1 MSARTKAAQADEQF
15 RAALALAQAGETP
28 RAMRLLDRAL
38 TFDARHK
45 GVRNALG
52 VLRLESGDA
61 TGAITL
67 LKPLAREVPDAAG
80 IQLNLG
86 NALVAAGRANDAIA
100 PLKRATSLD
109 PNSALAW
116 YGYARALQTAGRV
129 AEAEPAYHRVLQ
141 SAPGHVESR
150 ANLAAVLN
158 FLDRYQD
165 SEAEAREALRLAPAH
180 AGAHVNLA
188 VSLLAQHRWA
198 DAWAE
203 YEWREKTTLLDGQR
217 RAWEMPRW
225 EGEDVSGRTV
235 LVHAEQGFGD
245 TVQFVRY
252 LPALRAR
259 GARVLLQVPKSLEA
273 VLRHANLADEIVC
286 IGDAVPSHD
295 VQVPLTGL
303 PHRLRCATDEAVYV
317 HSAPYLSALPAR
329 VNPLDGALPS
339 DAVRVGLVW
348 AGSGTHVND
357 MHRSCGLPA
366 LLPLLDV
373 DGVTWVSLQSGPRSA
388 DLTSASKSIPK
399 DVHVIDAAPLLND
412 FADTAAVIASL
423 DIVVTVDSAV
433 AHLAGSMGVPCW
445 LLLPLVGLDWR
456 WVDANDVRAN
466 HEDAVCTHANSTRGG
481 ETGTPW
487 YASVRCVRQAA
498 ANDWSAPVGVIANAI
513 AELAA
518 KRTTTAG

>member
-61 TGAITL
+61 AGAITL

-86 NALVAAGRANDAIA
+86 NALVAAGRANEAIA

-109 PNSALAW
+109 QNSALAW

-129 AEAEPAYHRVLQ
+129 EEAEPAYRRVLH
-141 SAPGHVESR
+141 SAPGHVETR

-158 FLDRYQD
+158 FLDRY
-165 SEAEAREALRLAPAH
+165 SEAEAEAREALRLAPAH

-188 VSLLAQHRWA
+188 VSLLAQHRWTE
-198 DAWAE
+198 AWAE
-203 YEWREKTTLLDGQR
+203 YEWREKTTLLEGQR
-217 RAWEMPRW
+217 RVWAMPRW
-225 EGEDVSGRTV
+225 EGEDVNGRTL

-245 TVQFVRY
+245 TLQFVRY
-252 LPALRAR
+252 LPQLRAL
-259 GARVLLQVPKSLEA
+259 GARVVLQLPKSLEA
-273 VLRHANLADEIVC
+273 LLRHAKLADEIVC
-286 IGDAVPSHD
+286 NGADLPAHD
-295 VQVPLTGL
+295 FQVPLTGL
-303 PHRLRCATDEAVYV
+303 PYRLRCTTDEAVHGQNV
-317 HSAPYLSALPAR
+317 PYLSALPTRA
-329 VNPLDGALPS
+329 NPLESAFNGQ
-339 DAVRVGLVW
+339 AVRVGLVW

-373 DGVTWVSLQSGPRSA
+373 EGVEWVSLQSGPRAA
-388 DLTSASKSIPK
+388 DLAIASKLIRK
-399 DVHVIDAAPLLND
+399 DVRVIDAAPLLND

-423 DIVVTVDSAV
+423 DAVVTVDSAV
-433 AHLAGSMGVPCW
+433 AHLAGAMGVPCW
-445 LLLPLVGLDWR
+445 LLLPRVGLDWR
-456 WVDANDVRAN
+456 WVDASSAKTNGISAN
-466 HEDAVCTHANSTRGG
+466 TAFPGSG
-481 ETGTPW
+481 GTPW
-487 YASVRCVRQAA
+487 YASVRCVRQVVVD
-498 ANDWSAPVGVIANAI
+498 DWKEPVAQVARAI
-513 AELAA
+513 ADLVAERGAIV
-518 KRTTTAG
+518 G